1 MLNNELLPG
10 IWRALS
16 GNQLLAAV
24 GRMLDFQKRIWIVS
38 IRHQHH
44 SDTFIINEDSFVEP
58 MQWMRRKGY
67 SEAMLHQVEQLQRS
81 QAVELRL
88 GDQCHRLLRVK

>member
-1 MLNNELLPG
+1 MLNKALFPS

-24 GRMLDFQKRIWIVS
+24 GRMLDFQKRIWIAS
-38 IRHQHH
+38 IRHEHH
-44 SDTFIINEDSFVEP
+44 TDTFIINEDSFVEP

-67 SEAMLHQVEQLQRS
+67 SDAMLQQVEQLQRS
-81 QAVELRL
+81 QAVELYL